1 MSISEISESHL
12 LSEMQYNTMVECFKL
27 LKKDFVRDLAT
38 LMAVIYMYI
47 VEYPKN
53 LEGKLIF
60 IQKFVLK
67 ISDKQKIPGKVL
79 KHILPLKN
87 VTVC

>member
-1 MSISEISESHL
+1 MSISEISELHL

-27 LKKDFVRDLAT
+27 LKKDFAT
-38 LMAVIYMYI
+38 LMAVIYMYN

-60 IQKFVLK
+60 IQKFVPK

-79 KHILPLKN
+79 KPILPLKN